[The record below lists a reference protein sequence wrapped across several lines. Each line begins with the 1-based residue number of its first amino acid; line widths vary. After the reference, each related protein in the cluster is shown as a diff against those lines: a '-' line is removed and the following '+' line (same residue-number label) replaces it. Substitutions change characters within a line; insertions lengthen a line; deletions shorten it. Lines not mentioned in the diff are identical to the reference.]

1 MSNLQNEYPK
11 QVLCPLVDSNIEDID
26 CIENQDVVKHLV
38 TEKSMPQKYKQK
50 ENWREICEQCKYF
63 EID

>member
-1 MSNLQNEYPK
+1 MSNRANAYPK
-11 QVLCPLVDSNIEDID
+11 QVLCPLVDSMIEDID
-26 CIENQDVVKHLV
+26 CMENQDVANDLIV
-38 TEKSMPQKYKQK
+38 EESMPDKYKKK